1 MKKTLTVLAVMAIA
15 AVAHADVIA
24 SWSFDAGD
32 IANDGVATPG
42 TAANL
47 DKVTVGNLERNDM
60 DKNGGSGNILTAVGW
75 AGANAYVGFTVT
87 VDPGWEIVN
96 AAMGAEGKL
105 NAANSGPAKLDW
117 QVDGVTMSTWTP
129 TAGSASTGS
138 APADASLGTIDDSQ
152 EHTIRLVYQAG
163 SGQAGGSTS
172 APASNGTGRIG
183 GDLQFKGIIQEA
195 SAVPEPATMS
205 LLGLGALAMALRRK
219 LRK

>member
-1 MKKTLTVLAVMAIA
+1 MKKTLTALAVMAIA
-15 AVAHADVIA
+15 ASAYADVIA
-24 SWSFDAGD
+24 SWSFDSGD
-32 IANDGVATPG
+32 IANNGVATAG

-47 DKVTVGNLERNDM
+47 DKVTVGNLVRNDM

-75 AGANAYVGFTVT
+75 AGATAYVGFTVT

-105 NAANSGPAKLDW
+105 NAANTGPAKLDW

-129 TAGSASTGS
+129 AAGGATTGS

-163 SGQAGGSTS
+163 SGQASGSTS
-172 APASNGTGRIG
+172 DPAATGTGRIG
-183 GDLQFKGIIQEA
+183 GNLEFKGKIQEA

-205 LLGLGALAMALRRK
+205 LLGLGALAMVLRRK